1 MKRVQGLSVS
11 LNHSF
16 HAKDQ
21 LELFIIMRVYD
32 FKSMIISKND
42 YSVDDKFT
50 SGNRQIILNQNV
62 TLNMIA
68 NWI

>member
-50 SGNRQIILNQNV
+50 NRQIILNQNV